1 MSAVSAEAKS
11 NELHEVFFKN
21 SLHYHTI
28 VSAYFFPKKKQK
40 KNSAHM

>member
-11 NELHEVFFKN
+11 NELHEVFFLIRFIIIPLFLHIFFQKN
-21 SLHYHTI
+21 KT
-28 VSAYFFPKKKQK
+28 